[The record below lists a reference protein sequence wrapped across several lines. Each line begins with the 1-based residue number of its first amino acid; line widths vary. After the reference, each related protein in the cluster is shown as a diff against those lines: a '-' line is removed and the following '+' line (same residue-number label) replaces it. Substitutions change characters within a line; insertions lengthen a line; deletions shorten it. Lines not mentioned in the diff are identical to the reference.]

1 MTTININKALIYYA
15 RHFDAAHRRLGVGR
29 TGAEQRSIRSPTTPA
44 GNCAPK
50 RMSTYV
56 DLGRLARVEAM
67 ILLGRVVANEW
78 VRQVRVSYI
87 VDTDTD
93 FGDDF
98 WLRVDT
104 NERTEIG

>member
-1 MTTININKALIYYA
+1 MLHTDDQELDGLEQNNAPLTSNSGWGL
-15 RHFDAAHRRLGVGR
+15 R
-29 TGAEQRSIRSPTTPA
+29 AEEDVY
-44 GNCAPK
+44 
-50 RMSTYV
+50 YV